1 MTKFQPQTP
10 DDVTVQNI
18 GIDLPQSRQGE
29 SEYDEI
35 QKIALERL
43 GCGYLS
49 KENAM
54 RAELGVTA
62 LLITQKQVKMN
73 LCDRHSLGERVSM
86 SRTAL
91 ELIHSHPMNK

>member
-1 MTKFQPQTP
+1 MMLLFKISESTFH
-10 DDVTVQNI
+10 
-18 GIDLPQSRQGE
+18 SQGE

-62 LLITQKQVKMN
+62 LLITKKLVK
-73 LCDRHSLGERVSM
+73 SIYATAVVSV
-86 SRTAL
+86 SGFRCQEPPL
-91 ELIHSHPMNK
+91 N